1 MKFFYFKILCGI
13 IAMSC
18 VACGGDEN
26 PNGNVDLAAKAY
38 LFAGTADGKVKRY
51 DINNGAN
58 KPTIDISSS
67 SAADVIAESE
77 NSFSVLSAEPKRI
90 ELYEALSIPEKT
102 GSIDA
107 ITDFVSNSSIMA
119 PTDLEKSE
127 QYYVVSDT
135 ADIDA
140 DPATSEGRF
149 FIFKKEASG
158 FQLRNMV
165 LTDFRVVGMKFVGGD
180 LFVTRAHSNKLSVFR
195 NFLDS
200 YKIFLKAVP
209 DKTVTIEDAVQMSSL
224 DYGDGTM
231 FLADI
236 GNKEVDGDGAIF
248 IISEIESK
256 MNNTPGG
263 NIIPVVGQHKISGN
277 KTQLGNPVG
286 IDYNAAY
293 NAIFVAEKANS
304 GGRVIAFNRGKT
316 AEGNISPDLSYK
328 LPGATSVDF
337 YTE

>member
-1 MKFFYFKILCGI
+1 MRLYHCKIVYTILVI
-13 IAMSC
+13 SC

-26 PNGNVDLAAKAY
+26 PNGNVALSAKAY
-38 LFAGTADGKVKRY
+38 LFAGTSEGKVKRY

-58 KPTIDISSS
+58 KPTIEVSSS
-67 SAADVIAESE
+67 SVVDIIAEGVT
-77 NSFSVLSAEPKRI
+77 SFSLLSAEPKRI

-107 ITDFVSNSSIMA
+107 ITDFVSNSSIIA
-119 PTDLEKSE
+119 PTDLERSE

-158 FQLRNMV
+158 YQLRNMV
-165 LTDFRVVGMKFVGGD
+165 LTDFRVMEMKFIGRD
-180 LFVTRAHSNKLSVFR
+180 LFVTKAHSNELAVFR

-209 DKTVTIEDAVQMSSL
+209 DKTVTIEDAVQLSSL
-224 DYGDGTM
+224 DYSDGTI
-231 FLADI
+231 FLADL
-236 GNKEVDGDGAIF
+236 GNKDLDGDGAVF

-256 MNNTPGG
+256 INNTPGG
-263 NIIPVVGQHKISGN
+263 NIIPVVGQHRISGN

-286 IDYNAAY
+286 IKYDASY
-293 NAIFVAEKANS
+293 NAIFIAENANS
-304 GGRVIAFNRGKT
+304 GGRIIAFNRGKT
-316 AEGNISPDLSYK
+316 ADGNISPDLSYK
-328 LPGATSVDF
+328 LSGVTSVDF
-337 YTE
+337 YAE

>member
-1 MKFFYFKILCGI
+1 MKPSFFKILCGI
-13 IAMSC
+13 IVISC

-26 PNGNVDLAAKAY
+26 PNGNVDLANKAY

-58 KPTIDISSS
+58 KPTIEISSS
-67 SAADVIAESE
+67 TAVDIIAESE

-90 ELYEALSIPEKT
+90 EFYEALSIPAKT

-107 ITDFVSNSSIMA
+107 VPDFISNSSILA
-119 PTDLEKSE
+119 PTDFDKNE

-140 DPATSEGRF
+140 DPTTSEGRF
-149 FIFKKEASG
+149 FIFTKEASG

-165 LTDFRVVGMKFVGGD
+165 LTDFRVMAIKFVGND
-180 LFVTRAHSNKLSVFR
+180 LFVTRVHSNKLSVFR

-200 YKIFLKAVP
+200 YKVFQKAVP
-209 DKTVTIEDAVQMSSL
+209 DKTVAIEDAVQLSSL
-224 DYGDGTM
+224 DYADGTM
-231 FLADI
+231 FLADV
-236 GNKEVDGDGAIF
+236 GNKELDGDGAIF
-248 IISEIESK
+248 IISEVQSK
-256 MNNTPGG
+256 INNTPGG
-263 NIIPVVGQHKISGN
+263 NIIPMVGLHKISGN
-277 KTQLGNPVG
+277 KTQLGNPMS
-286 IDYNAAY
+286 IDYNSAY
-293 NAIFVAEKANS
+293 NAIFVAENANS

-328 LPGATSVDF
+328 LPAATSVDF